1 MRSDWLPA
9 KREQQIAMAK
19 QWYAIL
25 NRNAQKWKIPN
36 EVETELEGLTEA
48 AQDELAEAMSGNRTA
63 TITAR
68 CNEAFS
74 ALVAKMRDI
83 KDRYFKKPPLADP
96 DFISLGL
103 KPKDTVKTPVAAP
116 AGQAEADVTYPGPHL
131 LMLRLRHIE
140 GTLTDDRA
148 DYGYR
153 VYYGI
158 LPHGGATAEEAAGI
172 HHYLMKPPV
181 SGEELPNSTFPR
193 RKKEIMDLPAEDSGK
208 TAYFC
213 IRYENAKGQKGPW
226 GPLFSAVIP

>member
-1 MRSDWLPA
+1 MSNDWLPG

-19 QWYAIL
+19 QWCVIL
-25 NRNAQKWKIPN
+25 NRNGQRWKIPN
-36 EVETELEGLTEA
+36 DVQSNLEGLYEL

-63 TITAR
+63 TVTAR

-74 ALVAKMRDI
+74 ALTAKMRDV

-181 SGEELPNSTFPR
+181 SGEELPNSTFTR

-226 GPLFSAVIP
+226 GPVFSAVIP